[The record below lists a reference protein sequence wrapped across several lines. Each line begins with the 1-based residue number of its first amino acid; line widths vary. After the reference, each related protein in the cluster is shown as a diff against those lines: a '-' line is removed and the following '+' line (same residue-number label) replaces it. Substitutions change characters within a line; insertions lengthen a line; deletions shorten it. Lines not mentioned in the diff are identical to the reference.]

1 MRILY
6 FAQVR
11 EAIGKDEEE
20 LRVPAEVTSVGGLVD
35 WLSTLSEAHRVA
47 LADRARLRAAVNQQF
62 VQLDAPLAGAYE
74 VALFPPVTGG

>member
-6 FAQVR
+6 FARVR
-11 EAIGKDEEE
+11 EAIGMDEEE
-20 LRVPAEVTSVGGLVD
+20 LGVPAEVTSVGALVD

-47 LADRARLRAAVNQQF
+47 LADRARLRAAVNQRF
-62 VQLDAPLAGAYE
+62 VGPDTSLAGARE